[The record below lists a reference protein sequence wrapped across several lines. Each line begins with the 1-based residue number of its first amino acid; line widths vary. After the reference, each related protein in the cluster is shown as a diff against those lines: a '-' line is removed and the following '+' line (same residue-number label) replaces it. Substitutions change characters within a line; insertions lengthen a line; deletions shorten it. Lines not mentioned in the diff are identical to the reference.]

1 MSTRPQGVHGLRRAQ
16 IVRQHPGAARGQR
29 QRMLTAQPAARAGH
43 DGHAALEVDAHDG
56 VFLSFR

>member
-29 QRMLTAQPAARAGH
+29 QRMLTAQPAGH
-43 DGHAALEVDAHDG
+43 DGHAALEVDAHDAHDG